1 MSTTDKLK
9 MATNPKRR
17 MLSSD
22 TSGKIAASSSN
33 NTLGVKLYHSLCS
46 QNAKNMVFSPL
57 SIFTALGMTYMG
69 ARGNTAK
76 QMEEVMD
83 LPSSGESI
91 HQGIKDHN
99 EDLLGRVN
107 YVVKMAN
114 RLYGQK
120 KYQFRSEFLE
130 ATQKF
135 YSAKLEALD
144 FGGDSEGSRKAINHW
159 VEEQTERR
167 IKDLIPR
174 GVLTADTRLVLVNAI
189 YFKAKWVQPFEVC
202 NTSDRQF
209 NLTETDTIK
218 VPMMNQTNSF
228 KYYHDKALNCKILE
242 MRFRG
247 NKLGMMFVLPDSIDG
262 LAKLETSVSPEV
274 VQNWSSSSES
284 VRVKV
289 RLPKFKFTQAVNL
302 RKQLKSIGMSDL
314 FSDDADLTGVSEKG
328 NLVVDDIIHKAFLEV
343 DEAGCEAAAAT
354 AVGYRSCS
362 GSRERIPEELK
373 VFKADHPF
381 LFFLQSIKSGAIVFM
396 GRVKRPEN

>member
-1 MSTTDKLK
+1 

-17 MLSSD
+17 MLSSA

-33 NTLGVKLYHSLCS
+33 NTLGVKLYHSLRS
-46 QNAKNMVFSPL
+46 EDAGNMLFSPL

-76 QMEEVMD
+76 QMEEVMC
-83 LPSSGESI
+83 LESSGGNV

-99 EDLLGRVN
+99 EDLLGRN
-107 YVVKMAN
+107 KYVLKMAN

-120 KYQFRSEFLE
+120 KYQFQSEFLD

-135 YSAKLEALD
+135 YNAKLEALD
-144 FGGDSEGSRKAINHW
+144 FGGDSEGARQAINQW

-174 GVLTADTRLVLVNAI
+174 KVLTADTRLVLVNTI
-189 YFKAKWVQPFEVC
+189 YFKAKWVEPFEVY
-202 NTSDRQF
+202 NTSDRRF
-209 NLTETDTIK
+209 HLTETDTIK
-218 VPMMNQTNSF
+218 VPMMNQTNPLE
-228 KYYHDKALNCKILE
+228 YYHDKALNCKILR
-242 MRFRG
+242 MRFKG
-247 NKLGMMFVLPDSIDG
+247 NRLGMMFVLPDSIDG
-262 LAKLETSVSPEV
+262 LAKLETNISPEV
-274 VQNWSSSSES
+274 IQSWSGSPES

-289 RLPKFKFTQAVNL
+289 RLPKFKFTQDFSL
-302 RKQLKSIGMSDL
+302 GEQLKGVGMSDL
-314 FSDDADLTGVSEKG
+314 FSDAAADLTGISEKG
-328 NLVVDDIIHKAFLEV
+328 NLCVDDVIHKAFLEV
-343 DEAGCEAAAAT
+343 DESGCEAAAAT
-354 AVGYRSCS
+354 AVRDRSRS
-362 GSRERIPEELK
+362 PPDRRSDPK